1 MSFQHIGKGALRV
14 AKNYTKGSHLTL
26 RYMGPIELSTP
37 PLLTTLAR
45 LLGCPSKGPR
55 CDV

>member
-14 AKNYTKGSHLTL
+14 AKNYTKGSYLCDKWT
-26 RYMGPIELSTP
+26 IEWSTS
-37 PLLTTLAR
+37 PLLITLSR
-45 LLGCPSKGPR
+45 LLGCASKGSR

>member
-1 MSFQHIGKGALRV
+1 MSLQHIGKGALRV
-14 AKNYTKGSHLTL
+14 AKNYTKGSRLTL
-26 RYMGPIELSTP
+26 RIELSPP

-45 LLGCPSKGPR
+45 LLGCPSEGPR